1 MRCEVCGKEIRGPPF
16 RKVIEGAKVI
26 VCAQCAPFGDSEWSP
41 AKPKPQVSSK
51 PTRRSEFELLEKLT
65 LVEDYGDRIRQARQK
80 ASMSIEEL
88 AKKLSEKE
96 SVVKKL
102 EKQELV
108 PNDELIKKI
117 KNVLKVDL
125 LEPAETV
132 KSPKTPKPS
141 EGIALGDL
149 IKIDENLSQE
159 KLKKSGQ

>member
-1 MRCEVCGKEIRGPPF
+1 MRCEVCGREIRGPPF

-51 PTRRSEFELLEKLT
+51 PTKRSEFDVLEKLT
-65 LVEDYGDRIRQARQK
+65 LVEDYGERIRQARQK

-88 AKKLSEKE
+88 ARKLSEKE

-108 PNDELIKKI
+108 PTDELIKKI
-117 KNVLKVDL
+117 KNVLKIDL
-125 LEPAETV
+125 LEPMETE
-132 KSPKTPKPS
+132 KPLKTSKPS
-141 EGIALGDL
+141 EGIVLGDL
-149 IKIDENLSQE
+149 IKLDENISQE
-159 KLKKSGQ
+159 KSKADS